1 MIGIG
6 TYKISFD
13 TVEKAQSFYDEN
25 VTDEKV
31 VNAFVPEEMEIYNT
45 LSEEDKATYLHK
57 LRTIVRAEPFEDK
70 RVEYRNEFDENILT
84 TMED

>member
-6 TYKISFD
+6 KHNISF
-13 TVEKAQSFYDEN
+13 EKIEDAQSFYDEN
-25 VTDEKV
+25 VLDDDIVK
-31 VNAFVPEEMEIYNT
+31 AFGAEELEIYKT
-45 LSEEDKATYLHK
+45 LSEEDKAVYISK
-57 LRTIVRAEPFEDK
+57 LRTIVKAIPCEDK